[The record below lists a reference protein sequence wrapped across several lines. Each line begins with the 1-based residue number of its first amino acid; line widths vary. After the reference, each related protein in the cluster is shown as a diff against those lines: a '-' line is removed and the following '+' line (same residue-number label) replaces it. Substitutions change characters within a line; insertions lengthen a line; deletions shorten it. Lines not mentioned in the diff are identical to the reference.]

1 MAKIAVCDDDSQIR
15 DLMSSYLS
23 SFDSCIHVDFYSSG
37 EDLLDVDISY
47 DVLFLDIDMKG
58 ITPAFIVIFIPLY
71 LSYFAVSMIV
81 NQIAIKLLEIRQARE
96 ATNYNIG
103 NG

>member
-1 MAKIAVCDDDSQIR
+1 MVLTYYKIG
-15 DLMSSYLS
+15 L
-23 SFDSCIHVDFYSSG
+23 
-37 EDLLDVDISY
+37 
-47 DVLFLDIDMKG
+47 
-58 ITPAFIVIFIPLY
+58 TPAFIVIFIPLY

>member
-1 MAKIAVCDDDSQIR
+1 MNEKPSFKQIEVILAVIFLVLTYYKIG
-15 DLMSSYLS
+15 L
-23 SFDSCIHVDFYSSG
+23 
-37 EDLLDVDISY
+37 
-47 DVLFLDIDMKG
+47 
-58 ITPAFIVIFIPLY
+58 TPAFIVIFIPLY

>member
-1 MAKIAVCDDDSQIR
+1 MNEK
-15 DLMSSYLS
+15 S
-23 SFDSCIHVDFYSSG
+23 SFKQIEVILAVIF
-37 EDLLDVDISY
+37 L
-47 DVLFLDIDMKG
+47 VLTYYKVRL
-58 ITPAFIVIFIPLY
+58 TQAFIVIFIPLY

-81 NQIAIKLLEIRQARE
+81 NQIVIKLLEIRQARE

>member
-1 MAKIAVCDDDSQIR
+1 MNEKSRFKQIEIILAVI
-15 DLMSSYLS
+15 
-23 SFDSCIHVDFYSSG
+23 FF
-37 EDLLDVDISY
+37 
-47 DVLFLDIDMKG
+47 VLTYYKVRL
-58 ITPAFIVIFIPLY
+58 TPAFIVIFIPLY
-71 LSYFAVSMIV
+71 LSYFVVSMIV

>member
-1 MAKIAVCDDDSQIR
+1 M
-15 DLMSSYLS
+15 
-23 SFDSCIHVDFYSSG
+23 
-37 EDLLDVDISY
+37 
-47 DVLFLDIDMKG
+47 VLTYYKVRL
-58 ITPAFIVIFIPLY
+58 TPAFIVIFIPLY

>member
-1 MAKIAVCDDDSQIR
+1 MNEKPSFKQIEIILAVIF
-15 DLMSSYLS
+15 L
-23 SFDSCIHVDFYSSG
+23 
-37 EDLLDVDISY
+37 
-47 DVLFLDIDMKG
+47 VLTYYKVRL
-58 ITPAFIVIFIPLY
+58 TPAFIVIFIPLY

-81 NQIAIKLLEIRQARE
+81 NQIVIKLLEIRQARE